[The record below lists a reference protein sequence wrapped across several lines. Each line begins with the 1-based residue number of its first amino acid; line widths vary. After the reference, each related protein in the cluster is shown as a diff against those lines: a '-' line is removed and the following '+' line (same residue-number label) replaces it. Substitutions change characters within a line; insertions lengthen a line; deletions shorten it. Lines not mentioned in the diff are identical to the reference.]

1 MATGVGGGTART
13 GGARLVAAGILLSR
27 LFGLVRQRATAHFLG
42 STEVADALAAA
53 FRIPN
58 LLQNLFGEGSLSASF
73 IPVYA
78 KLLAEDRREEA
89 GRVAGAVLAL
99 LATLVAAVV
108 LAGVLAA
115 PWLVDIVAPGFT
127 GDTRTLTVHLVRVI
141 FPGLGLLV
149 LSAWCLGILNAHRRF
164 FLSYASPVLWNVA
177 IIVAL
182 VWGGARQE
190 MSALVVT
197 VAWGS
202 VVGSFLQL
210 AIQLPTVFRVER
222 GLRLTAGSAAPMVR
236 EVVRNFGPAAATRGV
251 VQVSAYVDTIIA
263 SLLGAGALATLTY
276 AQAIAMLPVSVF
288 GMSISAAELPAMSGA
303 MGSDAEVAATL
314 RARLTSGLQR
324 IAFFVIPSAVA
335 FVAFGGAL
343 AGALYEGGAFTRD
356 DTRWVW
362 AALAGSG
369 VGLLAGTMGRL
380 YASASFALRDT
391 RTPLR
396 YATLRVSLAGVLGA
410 TAALTLPRALGID
423 ARWGVAMV
431 TASSGVAAWVEFALL
446 RRYIHGRVGAVA
458 LPAGL
463 TLRLW
468 GGALIGA
475 LAAVGVERLAM
486 TLHPVLVGL
495 LVAGTFGVVY
505 LVLARVSGA
514 DRARR
519 A

>member
-1 MATGVGGGTART
+1 MATEAGGTART

-27 LFGLVRQRATAHFLG
+27 VFGLVRQRATAHFLG
-42 STEVADALAAA
+42 STEFADALAAA

-78 KLLAEDRREEA
+78 KLLAEGRREEA

-99 LATLVAAVV
+99 LAALVAVVV
-108 LAGVLAA
+108 LGGVLAA
-115 PWLVDIVAPGFT
+115 PWLVGLIAPGFT
-127 GDTRTLTVHLVRVI
+127 GDTRELTVHLVRVI

-149 LSAWCLGILNAHRRF
+149 LSAWCLGILNSHRRF

-177 IIVAL
+177 IIAAL
-182 VWGGARQE
+182 VWGGSRQE
-190 MSALVVT
+190 MSDLVVT

-202 VVGSFLQL
+202 VVGSLLQL
-210 AIQLPTVFRVER
+210 VIQLPTVWRIER
-222 GLRLTAGSAAPMVR
+222 SMQREAGETAPLVR
-236 EVVRNFGPAAATRGV
+236 EVVRNFGPAVATRGV

-276 AQAIAMLPVSVF
+276 SQAISMLPVSLF
-288 GMSISAAELPAMSGA
+288 GMSIAASELPAMSGA
-303 MGSDAEVAATL
+303 TGSDTEIAAAL
-314 RARLTSGLQR
+314 RTRLRSGLQR
-324 IAFFVIPSAVA
+324 IAFFVIPSALA
-335 FVAFGGAL
+335 FVAFGGVL
-343 AGALYEGGAFTRD
+343 AAALYEGGAFTRD
-356 DTRWVW
+356 DSRWVW
-362 AALAGSG
+362 GALAGSG

-396 YATLRVSLAGVLGA
+396 YASVRVTVAAALGA
-410 TAALTLPRALGID
+410 TLAFGLPRALGID
-423 ARWGVAMV
+423 ARWGVAAL
-431 TASSGVAAWVEFALL
+431 TASSGVAAWIEFALL
-446 RRYIHGRVGAVA
+446 RRYIHGRIGAIT
-458 LPAGL
+458 LPTGL

-468 GGALIGA
+468 GCALGA
-475 LAAVGVERLAM
+475 AAVAIGVARVTT
-486 TLHPVLVGL
+486 TLHPMLTGF
-495 LVAGTFGVVY
+495 LVAGAFGAVY
-505 LVLARVSGA
+505 LGVTRIVGV